1 MDFAGLMRVM
11 LEDESLVSIYA
22 SQDGLCSAL
31 KKVLLGRDQMLQI
44 AAAQCLVSIIAK
56 SRTHMEM
63 FLDKDMAGT
72 WCCRGS
78 HPHKTCRLDEI

>member
-1 MDFAGLMRVM
+1 MNFVGLMRVM

-22 SQDGLCSAL
+22 SQERLCSAL

-63 FLDKDMAGT
+63 FLDKDMAGM
-72 WCCRGS
+72 WRCSGF
-78 HPHKTCRLDEI
+78 HPPKTCKLQEI